1 MQLLRCAHRPGTR
14 EVIKVIKAGDKT
26 IKVRPFGIINIS
38 RRAIEGRSD
47 VDVGVNHRCSSHIAL
62 PETGDSES
70 SGRLEGRPLAVCD
83 KLSVGFA
90 WPLDRRHVELRS
102 QAPSVT
108 FGACASATPDRWRGW
123 DRLTDICRT
132 G

>member
-1 MQLLRCAHRPGTR
+1 MQLSRCAYSPGTR

-38 RRAIEGRSD
+38 RRAIKGRSD
-47 VDVGVNHRCSSHIAL
+47 VDVSVNHCCSSHIAL
-62 PETGDSES
+62 PETGDSENR
-70 SGRLEGRPLAVCD
+70 GRLEGRPLAVCD

-90 WPLDRRHVELRS
+90 WPLDHRELRS

-108 FGACASATPDRWRGW
+108 FGACASATPDQWRG
-123 DRLTDICRT
+123 
-132 G
+132 

>member
-1 MQLLRCAHRPGTR
+1 MQLLRRAYSPGTC

-26 IKVRPFGIINIS
+26 IEVRPFGIINIS
-38 RRAIEGRSD
+38 RPALEGRSD
-47 VDVGVNHRCSSHIAL
+47 IDVGVNHRCSSHIAL

-70 SGRLEGRPLAVCD
+70 RGRLEGHPLAVCD
-83 KLSVGFA
+83 KLGVGFA
-90 WPLDRRHVELRS
+90 WPLDGRHLDI
-102 QAPSVT
+102 T
-108 FGACASATPDRWRGW
+108 LASAERYVRRMRLRNARLMARL